1 MNNGVQHLSSSQ
13 FSSCYHSRRIRHSPL
28 HLPRRWSAGVLQGI
42 RAGLRQARP
51 AHRPHIPLLG
61 AAQEKLWTCEAGDI
75 WKLTKVA
82 AGEESTGWPWRSD
95 TTFLKFLDLAQL
107 SCHFCPILTSP
118 NVIGQKVEQPRRSQ
132 NDLVLSDHLCHP
144 VEIGDAGASSLERY
158 SRFPR
163 EMRCNGG
170 DITSI
175 QRSCAMQHHAFLPIG
190 CVMITNFPDP
200 EQDLA
205 PNGNILA

>member
-75 WKLTKVA
+75 WKLTKVE
-82 AGEESTGWPWRSD
+82 AGEEYRVTLVVRDYISLGGSVHQDFFAGFFVRSLFVKNSGSFCTMWTEQHFVGGFFVSFFVILQCGKDVVENWPKNSQGQDRCRESFGRSE
-95 TTFLKFLDLAQL
+95 KSAQK
-107 SCHFCPILTSP
+107 CTKRILTKKP
-118 NVIGQKVEQPRRSQ
+118 AKKPHKV
-132 NDLVLSDHLCHP
+132 C
-144 VEIGDAGASSLERY
+144 
-158 SRFPR
+158 
-163 EMRCNGG
+163 
-170 DITSI
+170 
-175 QRSCAMQHHAFLPIG
+175 
-190 CVMITNFPDP
+190 
-200 EQDLA
+200 
-205 PNGNILA
+205 